1 MSCTV
6 LIALEPAVE
15 RFLLFWIPGIGDFGA
30 ALNITPF
37 IIETI
42 VGVAICQVALRPNR
56 ARTSHGVRVFCGNPP
71 VARSRRRIDILPI
84 VRTMD
89 CNNRV

>member
-30 ALNITPF
+30 ALNITLF
-37 IIETI
+37 IMETI
-42 VGVAICQVALRPNR
+42 VAAL
-56 ARTSHGVRVFCGNPP
+56 
-71 VARSRRRIDILPI
+71 L
-84 VRTMD
+84 
-89 CNNRV
+89 